1 MSKEFIFSHA
11 FMSVIIFFLTLTS
24 VFFYLSKY
32 RAVEAYDAWFN
43 ELWSVRQKVV
53 VVNSASANATN
64 FVVKASLPGGNLVST
79 GLLKNDCTDFRVVD
93 KDLNLLD
100 YWVDPASC
108 TSASANIFFKVP
120 TLNSK
125 SSSTFYIY
133 YGNSNATTV
142 TVAQTSLFTS
152 TIPNLKAFYTFD
164 NLVDNNVIDETGVN
178 NGTLINSMLTYP
190 NGSPVNNNNTF
201 PEGYSGKG
209 YYFNGTSVYLQ
220 TPIRFSTNLSNAYT
234 LISFIKPEGSRA
246 NGYPVGNESM
256 GKMFNFENIFKT
268 GITCN
273 AAEYQEGDGAASCV
287 ANGLLY
293 TPDALTQKKTG
304 VYSYFYNYYYNNL
317 TRPSLAVSFDGTS
330 QFLYQNN
337 PINFTPLTSSKIDF
351 GFFMRIKPYGNPGDV
366 RTIISY
372 GNTAPSNTAAEKSL
386 SLDYSVCDDGSIKF
400 ILDYN
405 NARVPAE
412 TLATP
417 CLSSFKHSNKISTS
431 AGTFS
436 VYPNTNTWLNVGVSQ
451 FTNAMRAIYVNGVRV
466 ASDAQTNV
474 FIERNGRP
482 MYFAKPSNSS
492 KSFFK
497 GEIDEFN
504 FVSQDQSW
512 FATNYYTGGA
522 LNTTVDQVMVNVSKK
537 AYTIFG
543 NNNDNFYQAGFSN
556 HANNRYNTATAIS
569 SYNYNYNTGD
579 ANDFYQQYGGNIDA
593 NLRSKSTFIS
603 TTFNIFDGSWY
614 LYKSDFDDVRNSIT
628 TSYVKGATTIAY
640 SNVYNSTNS
649 SGNLVVGA
657 YVSSNPDTT
666 TYPSEYYFGGM
677 DDIFVYNSTL
687 SSTQFNLHSA
697 PYNAYG
703 STDKSVW
710 QNLNTNL
717 VSNGSRL
724 IYFSQFAPELQN
736 RSVRWYDENYNF
748 RAKIT
753 VSSIPALTIPD
764 FQIQFTM
771 DTSTPSNS

>member
-1 MSKEFIFSHA
+1 MVSAKKLFQDFNLKIKILNFLKYIVSKEFIFSHA

-53 VVNSASANATN
+53 VVNSASADATN

-133 YGNSNATTV
+133 YGNSGATTV

-190 NGSPVNNNNTF
+190 NGSPVSNNNTF

-304 VYSYFYNYYYNNL
+304 VYSYFYNYYIFSWNL
-317 TRPSLAVSFDGTS
+317 
-330 QFLYQNN
+330 FLY
-337 PINFTPLTSSKIDF
+337 
-351 GFFMRIKPYGNPGDV
+351 
-366 RTIISY
+366 
-372 GNTAPSNTAAEKSL
+372 
-386 SLDYSVCDDGSIKF
+386 
-400 ILDYN
+400 
-405 NARVPAE
+405 
-412 TLATP
+412 
-417 CLSSFKHSNKISTS
+417 
-431 AGTFS
+431 
-436 VYPNTNTWLNVGVSQ
+436 
-451 FTNAMRAIYVNGVRV
+451 
-466 ASDAQTNV
+466 
-474 FIERNGRP
+474 
-482 MYFAKPSNSS
+482 
-492 KSFFK
+492 
-497 GEIDEFN
+497 
-504 FVSQDQSW
+504 
-512 FATNYYTGGA
+512 
-522 LNTTVDQVMVNVSKK
+522 
-537 AYTIFG
+537 
-543 NNNDNFYQAGFSN
+543 
-556 HANNRYNTATAIS
+556 
-569 SYNYNYNTGD
+569 
-579 ANDFYQQYGGNIDA
+579 
-593 NLRSKSTFIS
+593 
-603 TTFNIFDGSWY
+603 
-614 LYKSDFDDVRNSIT
+614 
-628 TSYVKGATTIAY
+628 
-640 SNVYNSTNS
+640 
-649 SGNLVVGA
+649 
-657 YVSSNPDTT
+657 
-666 TYPSEYYFGGM
+666 
-677 DDIFVYNSTL
+677 
-687 SSTQFNLHSA
+687 
-697 PYNAYG
+697 
-703 STDKSVW
+703 
-710 QNLNTNL
+710 
-717 VSNGSRL
+717 
-724 IYFSQFAPELQN
+724 
-736 RSVRWYDENYNF
+736 
-748 RAKIT
+748 
-753 VSSIPALTIPD
+753 
-764 FQIQFTM
+764 
-771 DTSTPSNS
+771 